1 MIERNNHLSIEAD
14 MTERYAGIMPIT
26 GATEFVGVVGDPVA
40 HSLSPRLHNRAY
52 AALGVNLR
60 YGAFCV
66 PVGELRAAILG
77 ARALGFR
84 GLSVTTPHKD
94 DAARYADQRSEDVE
108 LLGAANTIVFLASVA
123 VAESTDG
130 QGLIDDLAV
139 NRGFSPTGE
148 RCVVL
153 GAGGAARSIVLAL
166 SRAGAKEVIVVN
178 RTERRGLE
186 AIAVAP
192 EIARLGT
199 HADIASAKLVV
210 NATSIALH
218 QGGDQSS
225 RDDARGLADTLH
237 PGQIAVDISYKPEL
251 PIFLEI
257 ARERGAIIRN
267 GLGMLVHQAAAQV
280 QLFTGSEAPV
290 DEMWKELVEF
300 ERF

>member
-1 MIERNNHLSIEAD
+1 
-14 MTERYAGIMPIT
+14 MTDAQVQIMPIT
-26 GATEFVGVVGDPVA
+26 GATEFVGVIGDPVA

-52 AALGVNLR
+52 AALGVDLR

-66 PVGELRAAILG
+66 PIGELQAAILG

-94 DAARYADQRSEDVE
+94 DAARYADQRSDDVE
-108 LLGAANTIVFLASVA
+108 LLRAANTIVFLSGVV

-130 QGLIDDLAV
+130 QGLIDDLAI

-153 GAGGAARSIVLAL
+153 GAGGAARAIVLAL
-166 SRAGAKEVIVVN
+166 TRAGASEVIVVN
-178 RTERRGLE
+178 RSEKRGLE

-192 EIARLGT
+192 ETARLGT
-199 HADIASAKLVV
+199 YADIAGAMLVV
-210 NATSIALH
+210 NATSIGLQ
-218 QGGDQSS
+218 QGSEQSA
-225 RDDARGLADTLH
+225 RDDALRLAGTLH
-237 PGQIAVDISYKPEL
+237 QGQIAVDISYKPAR

-257 ARERGAIIRN
+257 AEERGATIRN

-280 QLFTGSEAPV
+280 RLFTGLEAPI
-290 DEMWKELVEF
+290 DEMWNELAEF
-300 ERF
+300 ERS